1 MTMAAVMHLGLVA
14 THDAAGP
21 QLLGLAAA
29 AAARG
34 WPVRCFLTHAGVRLL
49 ADAGVMAMVR
59 AGTLR
64 LDACE
69 HAWQLY
75 GKGEPPPDVKLRS
88 QFQNAELA
96 KQCDRVITL

>member
-1 MTMAAVMHLGLVA
+1 MAAPLNLGLVA
-14 THDAAGP
+14 THDGAGP

-29 AAARG
+29 AVARG

-49 ADAGVMAMVR
+49 TDPGVMAMVR
-59 AGTLR
+59 AGSLK

-75 GKGEPPPDVKLRS
+75 GQGEAPADVKLRS

>member
-1 MTMAAVMHLGLVA
+1 MTTATVTNLGLVA

-29 AAARG
+29 AVARG

-49 ADAGVMAMVR
+49 GDAGVMAMVR

-64 LDACE
+64 LDVCE

-75 GKGEPPPDVKLRS
+75 GDGAPPPDVKLRS